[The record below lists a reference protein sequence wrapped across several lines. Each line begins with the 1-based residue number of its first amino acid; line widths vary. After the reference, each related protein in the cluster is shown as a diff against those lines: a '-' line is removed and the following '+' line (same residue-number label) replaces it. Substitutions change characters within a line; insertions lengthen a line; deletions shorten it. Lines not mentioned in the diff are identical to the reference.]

1 MEPARAGLTAAVNR
15 HTLCAMP
22 TLRRIPH
29 LLFALVL
36 LAVPARATWSIVI
49 VDTATGEVAI
59 GIATCLTGFDLR
71 PETVVVVPGYGVAA
85 AQSFVGPLS
94 LRQLIRAELELGT
107 PPATILNLL
116 ASADPGHQSRQ
127 YGIASVQGLAS
138 TFTGGNAGAFANGLT
153 GQVGTLVYAIQ
164 GNVITGQ
171 PVLDQAEI
179 ALRTTPGSMAD
190 KLMASMEAARLMG
203 GDGRCSCT
211 TGGPASCGS
220 PPANFTKSAHIGL
233 MIVSRP
239 GDFNP
244 PCGGSLG
251 GGCGNGTY
259 YMDLNVA
266 RQQASALD
274 PVLQLQALYNAWKA
288 QQAGRPDHFRS
299 SLTISGAQMRA
310 NGRDML
316 TGTVT
321 LRDIAG
327 NLPTTNPT
335 VSVRAGS
342 ESSTNDVSFGPV
354 TALGNGQYSF
364 SVIAGRTPGEIVLDV
379 VADDGIGNPIVVNPR
394 PTITIGDA
402 FGACGAGAIG
412 DGQGGVIDALK
423 IDGSAGVDREL
434 NIGFAQPFVLTIDPP
449 VGATGGQVGAFALWA
464 NLGLPNN
471 GAIRLGNGGGQLCFT
486 PFPLDPSAP
495 SLLVADSLGLG
506 AFLPATPAPWQVTV
520 PGVNDLLSLTLQ
532 GVMVR
537 NAQGELA
544 ATNAVLLTVDPLP
557 QPTISM
563 VSPLTATAGQ
573 TVTVTGTEF
582 YPNLALAL
590 NGAPLGPTSVTPT
603 SLTFAMPAGIGC
615 DATVSVTNPGGAPV
629 TASVNPTPTITNIPF
644 AAGPAAG
651 NALFLLAGNNL
662 LGTTVTIGGAPLR
675 VTNQSNVS
683 ILGSTP
689 PGTPGTAAVVVQ
701 NALGCQDVGTYTYQ

>member
-1 MEPARAGLTAAVNR
+1 MRSLHRLTQLILA
-15 HTLCAMP
+15 
-22 TLRRIPH
+22 
-29 LLFALVL
+29 LLV
-36 LAVPARATWSIVI
+36 LAVPARATWSIVV

-71 PETVVVVPGYGVAA
+71 PSTVVVVPGYGVAA

-116 ASADPGHQSRQ
+116 AAADGGHQNRQ

-138 TFTGGNAGAFANGLT
+138 TFTGTGAGAFANGLT

-171 PVLDQAEI
+171 PVLTQAES
-179 ALRTTPGSMAD
+179 ALRTTPGTMAD
-190 KLMASMEAARLMG
+190 KLMAAMEAARLMG
-203 GDGRCSCT
+203 GDGRCSCS
-211 TGGPASCGS
+211 TGSPAGCGS

-244 PCGGSLG
+244 PCNGS
-251 GGCGNGTY
+251 GGCGSGTY

-266 RQQASALD
+266 GQQASALD
-274 PVLQLQALYNAWKA
+274 PVLQLQTLYNNWKA
-288 QQAGRPDHFRS
+288 QQAGRPDHFQS
-299 SLTISGAQMRA
+299 SLTISGNRMRA
-310 NGRDML
+310 NGRDVL

-321 LRDIAG
+321 LRDVAG

-342 ESSTNDVSFGPV
+342 ESSTNDLSFGPV
-354 TALGNGQYSF
+354 TPLGNGQYSF
-364 SVIAGRTPGEIVLDV
+364 SVVAGRTPGEIVLDV

-402 FGACGAGAIG
+402 FGACGIGAIG

-423 IDGSAGVDREL
+423 INGSAGIDREL
-434 NIGFAQPFVLTIDPP
+434 SVGYSQPFVLTIDPP
-449 VGATGGQVGAFALWA
+449 VGASGGQVGAFALWA

-471 GAIRLGNGGGQLCFT
+471 GAIRLGNAGGQLCFT
-486 PFPLDPSAP
+486 PFPLDPAAP
-495 SLLVADSLGLG
+495 TLLVADSLGLG

-520 PGVNDLLSLTLQ
+520 PGVSDLLSLTLQ
-532 GVMVR
+532 GVMIR

-557 QPTISM
+557 QPTITA

-573 TVTVTGTEF
+573 SVTVTGTDF
-582 YPNLALAL
+582 YPNLALTL
-590 NGAPLGPTSVTPT
+590 NGSGLTPASVTPT
-603 SLTFAMPAGIGC
+603 TLSFAMPAGIGC
-615 DATVSVTNPGGAPV
+615 DSVIAVTNPGGTPV
-629 TASVNPTPTITNIPF
+629 TADVNPTPTITNVPF
-644 AAGPAAG
+644 ASGPAAG
-651 NALFLLAGNNL
+651 NAFFVVAGTNL
-662 LGTTVTIGGAPLR
+662 LGTTITIGGAPVS
-675 VTNQSNVS
+675 VTNQSNFTIV
-683 ILGSTP
+683 GATP
-689 PGTPGTAAVVVQ
+689 PGTPGTATIVVQ
-701 NALGCQDVGTYTYQ
+701 NALGCQDVSTYTYR